1 MEGARAAT
9 LVNFD
14 VLATGSAE
22 SIGSAIA
29 DVSRARASAGLAGGQ
44 HPVTGDDASQE
55 SRASAQKLQDDLLL
69 RLDALLEGD
78 PMLERALDVVD
89 RHLVTL
95 AESPSGRSVFLVQSS
110 LARQVT
116 GAGGGMR
123 RKSEAAPP
131 AAMDA
136 AASGLNAL
144 GCYTVMPQFCSCSDF
159 TFSLLPSRRGRQLC
173 KHTLAVAIA
182 EATGRFTRRAVTD
195 EELASLLEGAALAL
209 P

>member
-14 VLATGSAE
+14 ELAAGSAKA
-22 SIGSAIA
+22 IGSAIA
-29 DVSRARASAGLAGGQ
+29 DISRARASAARAGGQ
-44 HPVTGDDASQE
+44 PHVTGDDTSTE
-55 SRASAQKLQDDLLL
+55 PRASAQKLQDDLLL

-78 PMLERALDVVD
+78 PMLDRALDVVD

-110 LARQVT
+110 MARAT
-116 GAGGGMR
+116 GTGGGMR
-123 RKSEAAPP
+123 RKSETGPP
-131 AAMDA
+131 AAVDA

-182 EATGRFTRRAVTD
+182 EATGRFARRAVTD